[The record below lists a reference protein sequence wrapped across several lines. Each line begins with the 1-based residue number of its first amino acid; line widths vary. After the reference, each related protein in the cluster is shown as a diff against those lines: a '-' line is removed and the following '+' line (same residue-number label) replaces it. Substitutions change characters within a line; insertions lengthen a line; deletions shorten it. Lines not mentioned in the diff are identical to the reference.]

1 MVYFLATK
9 MLREQGAGPTL
20 LISPLLSLIR
30 NQLEAAQRI
39 GLTAATINSTT
50 NKRDREKIGDKFVSN
65 KVDVLLISPER
76 LGNERFHQN
85 ILANNNIGLFVID
98 EAHCISDW
106 GHDFRPDYRRILRV
120 LQAMPSNVPVLATTA
135 TANDRVVKDVKDQ
148 LGKNIIVQR
157 GLLVRESLKLQNI
170 NMPSREDRMAWLAKI
185 VPTLSGS
192 GIIYTLTK
200 PDAESLAG
208 WLRINS
214 IDAKAYHAG
223 ISAGQDGGSVKE
235 ELEQQLLKNEI
246 KVLVATVALGM
257 GFDKPDLKFVIHFQ
271 RPASVVHYYQ
281 QVGRAGRNG
290 KEAYGILLCGE
301 EDDRIADYFIHNAF
315 PPQQHISK
323 ILRVLDESD
332 NGLSVSAMQR
342 VLSLPKE
349 QIEKTIKFLDIE
361 SPSPIVE
368 IDSKWQVTAAAASYR
383 VNQKYVDA
391 IINIRKAEQQQMRD
405 YMGYD
410 GCLMAFLQDALDD
423 PSPKACGQCRNC
435 RPDLRLDETYDNELA
450 NRAGMFL
457 HRNYQRL
464 KPRKEWPVE
473 NKFIRSP
480 LSDGILTED
489 TKAIF
494 LLCGVFGI
502 ARSEKPLSLKEYNK
516 LVNWLMRVGMRP
528 KDLLQEE
535 VTDEASMGS
544 GIDKQRLEML
554 LDRGT
559 ELAFA
564 IEEWQRNGI
573 WIISRSDDDYPKRYK
588 EHLKKESPP
597 LLFGVGNRSLL
608 SGGGLSIVGSHDGQI
623 GKNFTREVAKL
634 CAYNGMPVVS
644 RGVWCVDQIAMDTA
658 LEAGGVT
665 IGILAENLLK
675 KSAERN
681 YPQAIADG
689 RLLLLSPYHPN
700 ASFHVGTDMA
710 RNKLIYAMSDYSLI
724 VSADYKKGGTW
735 AGVTEELKRENS
747 RPVFVRIANN
757 VPEGN
762 TELLKLGAAPCPA
775 LTNNFLQ
782 QLHHDLANRAGVST
796 RRRNYQLLEPRNEWP
811 NGYRFI
817 QSPLSEGKIPPDQLA
832 KQGFALS
839 LWKDKGWWKLVYD
852 GKYKT
857 EQFADVLVAA
867 CVEMLQEWPP
877 YPAPQWVTCIPSLKR
892 PKLVADFAEKLADKL
907 GLPFV
912 ACIQKIRANAYT
924 DQKFIKKRHEQ
935 VKNLDGVFT
944 ITDKCRDEAC
954 LLVDD
959 ITASGWTFTVA
970 SALLRRAGCSAVYPM
985 ALALTSPRRD

>member
-1 MVYFLATK
+1 M
-9 MLREQGAGPTL
+9 
-20 LISPLLSLIR
+20 
-30 NQLEAAQRI
+30 
-39 GLTAATINSTT
+39 
-50 NKRDREKIGDKFVSN
+50 
-65 KVDVLLISPER
+65 
-76 LGNERFHQN
+76 
-85 ILANNNIGLFVID
+85 NNF
-98 EAHCISDW
+98 
-106 GHDFRPDYRRILRV
+106 
-120 LQAMPSNVPVLATTA
+120 
-135 TANDRVVKDVKDQ
+135 
-148 LGKNIIVQR
+148 
-157 GLLVRESLKLQNI
+157 
-170 NMPSREDRMAWLAKI
+170 
-185 VPTLSGS
+185 
-192 GIIYTLTK
+192 
-200 PDAESLAG
+200 
-208 WLRINS
+208 
-214 IDAKAYHAG
+214 
-223 ISAGQDGGSVKE
+223 
-235 ELEQQLLKNEI
+235 
-246 KVLVATVALGM
+246 
-257 GFDKPDLKFVIHFQ
+257 
-271 RPASVVHYYQ
+271 
-281 QVGRAGRNG
+281 
-290 KEAYGILLCGE
+290 
-301 EDDRIADYFIHNAF
+301 
-315 PPQQHISK
+315 
-323 ILRVLDESD
+323 
-332 NGLSVSAMQR
+332 
-342 VLSLPKE
+342 
-349 QIEKTIKFLDIE
+349 
-361 SPSPIVE
+361 
-368 IDSKWQVTAAAASYR
+368 
-383 VNQKYVDA
+383 
-391 IINIRKAEQQQMRD
+391 
-405 YMGYD
+405 
-410 GCLMAFLQDALDD
+410 
-423 PSPKACGQCRNC
+423 
-435 RPDLRLDETYDNELA
+435 
-450 NRAGMFL
+450 
-457 HRNYQRL
+457 
-464 KPRKEWPVE
+464 
-473 NKFIRSP
+473 
-480 LSDGILTED
+480 LTED

-735 AGVTEELKRENS
+735 AGVTEELKRRNS

-762 TELLKLGAAPCPA
+762 TELLKLGAEPCPA

-796 RRRNYQLLEPRNEWP
+796 LRGNYQRLPLIEEWP
-811 NGYRFI
+811 AEYRFI
-817 QSPLSEGKIPPDQLA
+817 RSPLGEGKIPPNQLA
-832 KQGFALS
+832 EEGRALS
-839 LWKDKGWWKLVYD
+839 LYADHVGQRVSQEKYYAQSKKFSDELV
-852 GKYKT
+852 T
-857 EQFADVLVAA
+857 A
-867 CVEMLQEWPP
+867 CVEMVREWSPD
-877 YPAPQWVTCIPSLKR
+877 PAPQWVTCIPSLE
-892 PKLVADFAEKLADKL
+892 PSKLVAAFAERLAEEL
-907 GLPFV
+907 GLDFV
-912 ACIQKIRANAYT
+912 ECIQKTPNNKK
-924 DQKFIKKRHEQ
+924 QKFRTNTFERIS
-935 VKNLDGVFT
+935 NLDGAFT
-944 ITDKCRDEAC
+944 INTDQCRAGAC

-959 ITASGWTFTVA
+959 ITGSGWTFTVA
-970 SALLRRAGCSAVYPM
+970 SALLRQAGCSAVYPM
-985 ALALTSPRRD
+985 ALSLTLPRMF